1 MKLLKHGD
9 KVIIVSPS
17 SCIEPN
23 ALDNGINWLK
33 NQGFEVAVA
42 EHTYDSFS
50 YTAGTDNNRAIDI
63 NKAFADNEIK
73 AIFCSRGGA
82 GSTKMLDYLD
92 FDLIKNNKKPI
103 FGLSD
108 STALQ
113 NALYHKCSI
122 VSYTGFLPVY
132 DFKCDGLDDKIT
144 TSLQNIFNGK
154 EQTICSS
161 KALNGG
167 KAKGILIGGNLSV
180 LCYLCGTIYFPN
192 LENKILLLED
202 IGEKTYKIDLML
214 NQLRQQPNFDKLKG
228 IVFGKFTDCIEIND
242 GDGSVENILKNLAL
256 SLNIPVVFDFDY
268 GHIKSRYVLPI
279 GREVELD
286 ADNLMLK
293 IPSL

>member
-1 MKLLKHGD
+1 MKLLKKAD

-23 ALDNGINWLK
+23 ALDKGINWLK
-33 NQGFEVAVA
+33 NQGFEVKIAK
-42 EHTYDSFS
+42 HTYDSFS
-50 YTAGTDNNRAIDI
+50 YTAGTDCSRADDI

-92 FDLIKNNKKPI
+92 FDLIKNNKKPV

-113 NALYHKCSI
+113 NALYHKCGI

-132 DFKCDGLDDKIT
+132 DFKGDSLDDKIAA
-144 TSLQNIFNGK
+144 SLQNVFNGK
-154 EQTICSS
+154 EQTICSL

-167 KAKGILIGGNLSV
+167 KAKGVLIGGNLSV
-180 LCYLCGTIYFPN
+180 LCYLCGTAYFPN

-214 NQLRQQPNFDKLKG
+214 NQLKQQLNFDKLKG
-228 IVFGKFTDCIEIND
+228 IIFGKFTDCIEINE
-242 GDGSVENILKNLAL
+242 GDGSVKNVLKNFAL

-279 GREVELD
+279 GQEVELD
-286 ADNLMLK
+286 ADNLLLK